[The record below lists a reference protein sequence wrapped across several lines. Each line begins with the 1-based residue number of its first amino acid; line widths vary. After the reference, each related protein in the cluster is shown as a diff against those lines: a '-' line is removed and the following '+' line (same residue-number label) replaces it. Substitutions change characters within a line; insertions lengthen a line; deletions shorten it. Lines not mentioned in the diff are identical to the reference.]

1 MNQLAPLHHLPSELH
16 LLISTFLSYSD
27 QVSFGSSCKSYYWN
41 FVLHYFRVFKIGSAS
56 SFFESYAEEED
67 VRERFHQ
74 AVKFPNRQIEII
86 REENSNRLYPSYFPF
101 KAIKSLNC
109 PINEFN
115 ELFSQKLE
123 KIQTLNLHTHFYRLP
138 KYPLSFLR
146 EDGYQ
151 IEHLS
156 ITYQNYQIP
165 LHLPPYPANLRSLYL
180 EGNFANLANDTIS
193 SLRHLH
199 TLTFS
204 DIETL
209 TDVSFLGNIPQL
221 ILQKCSNLVDITPLI
236 NNQQITIS
244 YCRGIIDYR
253 NTLTNAKII
262 WLNGLSS
269 NVLIDIQHFQ
279 KVEDLKLTYQ
289 GSNNIFNNNSVLPK
303 RLKRYESLNVN
314 FPFFSFASLTELS
327 IQLTSSIT
335 NIRLFS
341 GIPILNLSQCDQI
354 QSLEGLGYDK
364 DLTKN
369 LRNRKVQLIQMN
381 NIEDFSPLNTIPIV
395 YIKSCYHFQKLEEVK
410 NVKDLTLLDCPLFQ
424 EITTE
429 MFCDKLTLPGRRD
442 NFNFHSL
449 FHVKEL
455 ELVDWRLEP
464 LKYSCL
470 NGIETLENLQRI
482 AIPHTWEEGTSEG
495 WRSLKEDYFR
505 FDNSSHQI
513 YIKKEVK
520 E

>member
-1 MNQLAPLHHLPSELH
+1 MNQLAPFHHLPSELH
-16 LLISTFLSYSD
+16 LLISTFLSDSD
-27 QVSFGSSCKSYYWN
+27 QISFGSSCKSYYWN
-41 FVLHYFRVFKIGSAS
+41 FVLDYFRIFKIGSAS

-74 AVKFPNRQIEII
+74 AVKFPDRQIEII

-101 KAIKSLNC
+101 KAIKSLHC

-123 KIQTLNLHTHFYRLP
+123 KIQSLNIHTHFYRLP
-138 KYPLSFLR
+138 KSPLSFLR
-146 EDGYQ
+146 GDGYQ
-151 IEHLS
+151 IEDLS

-165 LHLPPYPANLRSLYL
+165 LHLPPYPSNLRSLYL
-180 EGNFANLANDTIS
+180 EGNFANLANDSIS
-193 SLRHLH
+193 LLSNLH

-209 TDVSFLGNIPQL
+209 IDVTSLGNIPKL
-221 ILQKCSNLVDITPLI
+221 ILQKCPNLVDITPLT
-236 NNQQITIS
+236 NNQRITIS
-244 YCRGIIDYR
+244 YCRGIMDYR
-253 NTLTNAKII
+253 NTLTNAKFI

-269 NVLIDIQHFQ
+269 TVLIDIQHFQ
-279 KVEDLKLTYQ
+279 KVEDLKLIYQ
-289 GSNNIFNNNSVLPK
+289 SSNNIFKNNLVLPK

-314 FPFFSFASLTELS
+314 FPFFSFDSLTELS

-335 NIRLFS
+335 NITLFS
-341 GIPILNLSQCDQI
+341 GIPILCLSQCDQI
-354 QSLEGLGYDK
+354 QSLEGLGYDT

-369 LRNRKVQLIQMN
+369 LRNRKVQLIQMD
-381 NIEDFSPLNTIPIV
+381 NIEDFSPLNSIPIV
-395 YIKSCYHFQKLEEVK
+395 YIKSCHKFQNLEEVK
-410 NVKDLTLLDCPLFQ
+410 NVKDLTVLDCPLI
-424 EITTE
+424 EDITTE

-442 NFNFHSL
+442 KFNFHSL

-464 LKYSCL
+464 LKYTCL
-470 NGIETLENLQRI
+470 NGLETLKNLERI

-495 WRSLKEDYFR
+495 WQSLKEDYLR
-505 FDNSSHQI
+505 FNNSFHQI
-513 YIKKEVK
+513 YVRKT
-520 E
+520 